1 MSGSISLATMELREN
16 DLPNMVL
23 AEDDLSPTYTGFSK
37 LREGELDNRFLAE
50 HGFSGSTERRF
61 MEAGRITGYGR
72 EFFAAEARMDMDGV
86 DMVVGSVAHL
96 FDTPQSV
103 SGWMRDI
110 FLQDFRENVGVALE
124 NGQRMIEVEELEPQ
138 GFFDEAVALKASYD
152 SSGQT
157 ISSTV
162 VDFRVGRILGVV
174 FITTVGNHSRL
185 NEAATLGIAM
195 EKLIVAAAL
204 DPLR

>member
-1 MSGSISLATMELREN
+1 MSISISQATMELKEN

-23 AEDDLSPTYTGFSK
+23 VEDDLLSTYSGFET

-61 MEAGRITGYGR
+61 RDAGRITGYSR
-72 EFFAAEARMDMDGV
+72 EFFSPTTRMDMDGA
-86 DMVVGSVAHL
+86 DMSIGSVAHL
-96 FDTPQSV
+96 FDTPADV

-110 FLQDFRENVGVALE
+110 FLKDFSDNVGVELE

-138 GFFDEAVALKASYD
+138 GFFDEAVALKAAHESP
-152 SSGQT
+152 GQI

-162 VDFRVGRILGVV
+162 VDFRVGRILGVIFV
-174 FITTVGNHSRL
+174 TTVGNHARL
-185 NEAATLGIAM
+185 DEATTLGIAM

-204 DPLR
+204 DG